1 MRKCQEAA
9 EAETIFTGTTKNTLE
24 QTEALE
30 KHVKTV
36 TMRAEALASTEA
48 DFFKTHRTPRRSTE
62 APERTRSAA
71 EPAKH
76 SHPFHARK
84 TAQRRKKKQAH
95 AWSTKFVVFSYIMS
109 ESKRVVV

>member
-36 TMRAEALASTEA
+36 TVRAEASAATA
-48 DFFKTHRTPRRSTE
+48 DFF
-62 APERTRSAA
+62 
-71 EPAKH
+71 
-76 SHPFHARK
+76 
-84 TAQRRKKKQAH
+84 
-95 AWSTKFVVFSYIMS
+95 
-109 ESKRVVV
+109 